1 MMPFIAFRLIM
12 RLQLLTVN
20 RRMKNFSFAL
30 LLLSLTLS
38 GCGQPGPLYL
48 PGTKP
53 PFYVPPEPE
62 PEAKGEEAEQDKATE
77 KDKDNKTDKEK
88 SPEPSTPENKQPTT
102 EQ

>member
-1 MMPFIAFRLIM
+1 
-12 RLQLLTVN
+12 
-20 RRMKNFSFAL
+20 MKDFSFTL
-30 LLLSLTLS
+30 LLLSLMQS

-62 PEAKGEEAEQDKATE
+62 PEPEAKAKETDKANEADKDKNKEQGQDKVNTPDENATE
-77 KDKDNKTDKEK
+77 KEESPK
-88 SPEPSTPENKQPTT
+88 SQPVPENKEPAK